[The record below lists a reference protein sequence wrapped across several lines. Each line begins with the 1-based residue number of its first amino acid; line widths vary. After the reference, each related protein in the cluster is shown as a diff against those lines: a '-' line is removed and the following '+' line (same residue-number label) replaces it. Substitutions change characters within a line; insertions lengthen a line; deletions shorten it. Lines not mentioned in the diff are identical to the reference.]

1 VSEKCSAPA
10 PTAGN
15 FCGLEIGHEGW
26 HKASVWGTGLICWN
40 DPKRT
45 PSAPQAAKPEP
56 PMPAD
61 LKKVAREIA
70 YKCTEVVE
78 SRLQTLVAEVRAQ
91 AMEEAAKICD
101 HETAY
106 QSQYAHGIAREPMR
120 AMGHV
125 ISEVI
130 RRRASGNSG
139 KD

>member
-1 VSEKCSAPA
+1 
-10 PTAGN
+10 
-15 FCGLEIGHEGW
+15 
-26 HKASVWGTGLICWN
+26 
-40 DPKRT
+40 
-45 PSAPQAAKPEP
+45 
-56 PMPAD
+56 MPAD